1 MQEKE
6 PVPFCQPSAGDQVT
20 RRGQELRT
28 LLLSFPLGIS
38 EAATHSVAQDGLGLV
53 GNRPF
58 CPILPKSTKILGHG
72 YYTRLLESLS
82 DSPSVRLS

>member
-28 LLLSFPLGIS
+28 LPLSFPFGIF
-38 EAATHSVAQDGLGLV
+38 EAAAHSVAQDGLDLV
-53 GNRPF
+53 GDRPF
-58 CPILPKSTKILGHG
+58 CPSLPKSTKIPCHS
-72 YYTRLLESLS
+72 YHTRLLESLS